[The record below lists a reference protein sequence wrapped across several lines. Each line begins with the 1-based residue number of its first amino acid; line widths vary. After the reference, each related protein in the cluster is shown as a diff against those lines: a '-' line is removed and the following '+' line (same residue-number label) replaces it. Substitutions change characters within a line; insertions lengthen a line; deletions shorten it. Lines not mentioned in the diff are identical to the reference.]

1 MIEKLKDVEK
11 RLEEINE
18 LLTQPEVVTD
28 NNRYKALM
36 REHKALT
43 PIVEKFREYLQ
54 AAADRDE
61 AEEMLAA
68 GGLDQDFKGMV
79 LEQLTGS
86 RERLES
92 ITGELKLLL
101 LPRDVNDDKN
111 VIIEIRGGAGGDE
124 AALFANSLY
133 RMYTMYGENKGW

>member
-68 GGLDQDFKGMV
+68 GGLDQDFKGWC
-79 LEQLTGS
+79 L
-86 RERLES
+86 
-92 ITGELKLLL
+92 
-101 LPRDVNDDKN
+101 
-111 VIIEIRGGAGGDE
+111 
-124 AALFANSLY
+124 NS
-133 RMYTMYGENKGW
+133 